1 MGDPEPVSYE
11 PFANLRGAIDGAR
24 REPGAIRRPMDLRR
38 VAALAHKDE
47 APRQVCQA
55 LTLVS

>member
-11 PFANLRGAIDGAR
+11 PFANFRGAIDGAR
-24 REPGAIRRPMDLRR
+24 REPGAIRGPMDLRR

-47 APRQVCQA
+47 APGQCA
-55 LTLVS
+55 SL